1 MLLKLPAPCVIVLIG
16 PSRTG
21 KTTWAHNHF
30 ASNEVVSS
38 DALRAMVGID
48 EEDQTASVMAF
59 ALLDQIVTERLS
71 RGLTT
76 VIDTTGLQA
85 ESRAKWIEAAHNAE
99 LPIYAIVFIST
110 LAEVELRNQTRV
122 RPIPKT
128 VLRKQFANMKKV
140 VDGVA
145 DEGFDGVHEEQTVR
159 AVVST
164 LIEPSPNEA
173 EPTGHTFGLLLS
185 RFEWAT
191 SDFGNQL
198 TRIAGRAEDAGFTD
212 LWVMDHFRQIRQLG
226 RPWEDIPEAYTALS
240 YLAGVTSSIRLG
252 ALVTGITHRN
262 PVLLGKML
270 ATLDVLSGGRVI
282 AGLGASWDEKE
293 HEAYGIHF
301 PSLSHRYDL
310 LEDTLQL
317 LPLLW
322 GKGTPGFE
330 GKTFSAA
337 ELISYPRPIQDQIPI
352 IVGGS
357 GELKTLRLVAEY
369 ANACNLFG
377 DPETISR
384 KLEVLHRHCADVGR
398 DPGEIMVTHLIN
410 TLAAPDSEAL
420 RERIGMLRGRN
431 QTPEQYAKQNNA
443 GTVDDLVSLF
453 TAYSDAGAGHS
464 IVTLPDVAMAD
475 SIETFAEVIEAFRV
489 S

>member
-1 MLLKLPAPCVIVLIG
+1 
-16 PSRTG
+16 
-21 KTTWAHNHF
+21 
-30 ASNEVVSS
+30 
-38 DALRAMVGID
+38 
-48 EEDQTASVMAF
+48 
-59 ALLDQIVTERLS
+59 
-71 RGLTT
+71 
-76 VIDTTGLQA
+76 
-85 ESRAKWIEAAHNAE
+85 
-99 LPIYAIVFIST
+99 
-110 LAEVELRNQTRV
+110 
-122 RPIPKT
+122 
-128 VLRKQFANMKKV
+128 
-140 VDGVA
+140 
-145 DEGFDGVHEEQTVR
+145 
-159 AVVST
+159 
-164 LIEPSPNEA
+164 
-173 EPTGHTFGLLLS
+173 
-185 RFEWAT
+185 
-191 SDFGNQL
+191 
-198 TRIAGRAEDAGFTD
+198 
-212 LWVMDHFRQIRQLG
+212 MDHFRQIRQVG

-301 PSLSHRYDL
+301 PSLSDRYDL

-377 DPETISR
+377 DPETIRR

-410 TLAAPDSEAL
+410 TMAAPDSEAL
-420 RERIGMLRGRN
+420 RERNWDAPGS
-431 QTPEQYAKQNNA
+431 QSDT
-443 GTVDDLVSLF
+443 GTVRQAEQRRHCGRLGQFVHGLLGCRRRPFDC
-453 TAYSDAGAGHS
+453 DAPRRRHGRLH
-464 IVTLPDVAMAD
+464 
-475 SIETFAEVIEAFRV
+475 
-489 S
+489 

>member
-1 MLLKLPAPCVIVLIG
+1 MLLAVERYEMFDPQY
-16 PSRTG
+16 T
-21 KTTWAHNHF
+21 
-30 ASNEVVSS
+30 
-38 DALRAMVGID
+38 
-48 EEDQTASVMAF
+48 ED
-59 ALLDQIVTERLS
+59 
-71 RGLTT
+71 
-76 VIDTTGLQA
+76 VIDSLYTTLPLFPAQLGMFTSFYIAGKL
-85 ESRAKWIEAAHNAE
+85 WHDAE

-164 LIEPSPNEA
+164 LIEPSPKEA

-212 LWVMDHFRQIRQLG
+212 LWVMDHFRQIRQVG
-226 RPWEDIPEAYTALS
+226 RPWEDIPEAYTTLS

-293 HEAYGIHF
+293 HKAYGIHF

-377 DPETISR
+377 DPETIRR

-410 TLAAPDSEAL
+410 TLAAL
-420 RERIGMLRGRN
+420 
-431 QTPEQYAKQNNA
+431 
-443 GTVDDLVSLF
+443 
-453 TAYSDAGAGHS
+453 
-464 IVTLPDVAMAD
+464 
-475 SIETFAEVIEAFRV
+475 
-489 S
+489 